1 MGAETFVLAMLV
13 NNQAG
18 VLTRVS
24 SLFGRRGFNIDS
36 LSVGETEDSRVSR
49 ITIQTSGDDRVREQI
64 VRQLEKLHD
73 VRTVTVMELDRTVLR
88 ELMMVK
94 VQAGPDQLAQVQEAV
109 KVFRA
114 KIVDLT
120 PGSIIAEITGEK
132 TKLDA
137 FIAYLAPYGV
147 TELCRTGL
155 TAIGRG
161 EYKLHQQ
168 QKEQTHGDDVL

>member
-1 MGAETFVLAMLV
+1 MQAGTFVIGLLV

-36 LSVGETEDSRVSR
+36 LSVGETQDPTISR
-49 ITIQTSGDDRVREQI
+49 ITIASSGDDRVREQI

-73 VRTVTVMELDRTVLR
+73 VRTVMVMDRERIVQR
-88 ELMMVK
+88 ELMMIKIHV
-94 VQAGPDQLAQVQEAV
+94 GHERLAQVQETA

-114 KIVDLT
+114 KVVDLA
-120 PGSIIAEITGEK
+120 PNSITVEITGEQQ
-132 TKLDA
+132 KLDA
-137 FIAYLAPYGV
+137 FAALLEPYGV

-161 EYKLHQQ
+161 DYTLLSQQ
-168 QKEQTHGDDVL
+168 EE

>member
-1 MGAETFVLAMLV
+1 MPDEVFTLAMLV
-13 NNQAG
+13 NNHAG

-36 LSVGETEDSRVSR
+36 LTVGETQNSEVSR
-49 ITIQTSGDDRVREQI
+49 ITIRTSGDDRLREQI

-73 VRTVTVMELDRTVLR
+73 VLVIEVMDPARTVTR
-88 ELMMVK
+88 ELMMIKLQV
-94 VQAGPDQLAQVQEAV
+94 GPDKLGQVQEAA

-120 PGSIIAEITGEK
+120 PTTITAEITGEK
-132 TKLDA
+132 SKLDA
-137 FIAYLAPYGV
+137 FIACLEPYGV
-147 TELCRTGL
+147 KELCRTGL

-161 EYKLHQQ
+161 EYMLRQQ
-168 QKEQTHGDDVL
+168 QEE

>member
-1 MGAETFVLAMLV
+1 MQAGTFVIGLLV

-36 LSVGETEDSRVSR
+36 LSVGETQDPMVSR
-49 ITIQTSGDDRVREQI
+49 ITIASSGDDRVREQI

-73 VRTVTVMELDRTVLR
+73 VKTVMVLDRERIVQR
-88 ELMMVK
+88 ELMMIKIHVGHDK
-94 VQAGPDQLAQVQEAV
+94 LAQVQEAA

-114 KIVDLT
+114 KVVDLA
-120 PGSIIAEITGEK
+120 PSSITVEITGEQQ
-132 TKLDA
+132 KLNA
-137 FIAYLAPYGV
+137 FAALLAPYGV

-161 EYKLHQQ
+161 DYMLLEQQ
-168 QKEQTHGDDVL
+168 EE

>member
-1 MGAETFVLAMLV
+1 MTQLDSFILGVLV

-36 LSVGETEDSRVSR
+36 LSVGETQDAAVSR
-49 ITIQTSGDDRVREQI
+49 ITIATSGDDRLREQI
-64 VRQLEKLHD
+64 VWQLEKLQD
-73 VRTVTVMELDRTVLR
+73 VLCVEVLDKERVVAR

-94 VQAGPDQLAQVQEAV
+94 LEVGHDKLAQVQEAA

-114 KIVDLT
+114 KVVDLS
-120 PGSIIAEITGEK
+120 PKSITVEITGEK
-132 TKLDA
+132 SKLDA
-137 FIAYLAPYGV
+137 FVALLEPYGIS
-147 TELCRTGL
+147 ELCRTGV

-161 EYKLHQQ
+161 EYKLKLQQ
-168 QKEQTHGDDVL
+168 EE

>member
-1 MGAETFVLAMLV
+1 MPEEVFILAMLV
-13 NNQAG
+13 NNHAG

-36 LSVGETEDSRVSR
+36 LTVGETQNSEVSR
-49 ITIQTSGDDRVREQI
+49 ITIRTSGDDRLREQI

-73 VRTVTVMELDRTVLR
+73 VLVIEVMDPARTVTR
-88 ELMMVK
+88 ELMMIKLQV
-94 VQAGPDQLAQVQEAV
+94 GPDKLGQVQEAA

-120 PGSIIAEITGEK
+120 PTTITAEITGEK
-132 TKLDA
+132 SKLDA
-137 FIAYLAPYGV
+137 FIACLEPYGV
-147 TELCRTGL
+147 KELCRTGL

-161 EYKLHQQ
+161 EYMLRQQ
-168 QKEQTHGDDVL
+168 QEE

>member
-1 MGAETFVLAMLV
+1 MPVEVFTLAMLV
-13 NNQAG
+13 NNHAG

-36 LSVGETEDSRVSR
+36 LTVGETQNSEVSR
-49 ITIQTSGDDRVREQI
+49 ITIRTSGDDRLREQI

-73 VRTVTVMELDRTVLR
+73 VLVIEVMDPARTVTR
-88 ELMMVK
+88 ELMMIKLQV
-94 VQAGPDQLAQVQEAV
+94 GPDKLGQVQEAA

-120 PGSIIAEITGEK
+120 PTTITAEITGEK
-132 TKLDA
+132 SKLDA
-137 FIAYLAPYGV
+137 FIACLEPYGV
-147 TELCRTGL
+147 KELCRTGL

-161 EYKLHQQ
+161 EYMLRQQ
-168 QKEQTHGDDVL
+168 QEE

>member
-1 MGAETFVLAMLV
+1 MQNDRFTLAALV

-36 LSVGETEDSRVSR
+36 LSVGETEDPTVSR
-49 ITIQTSGDDRVREQI
+49 ITILTSGDERVREQI

-73 VRTVTVMELDRTVLR
+73 VIRVSVMDDSRTVTR
-88 ELMMVK
+88 ELMLIK
-94 VQAGPDQLAQVQEAV
+94 VQVTAEKLGQVQEAAH
-109 KVFRA
+109 VFRA

-120 PGSIIAEITGEK
+120 PTSVTAEITGEK
-132 TKLDA
+132 SKLDA
-137 FIAYLAPYGV
+137 FIALMETYGI

-155 TAIGRG
+155 TAMGRG
-161 EYKLHQQ
+161 QYTLQAQ
-168 QKEQTHGDDVL
+168 QKE

>member
-24 SLFGRRGFNIDS
+24 SLFGRRGYNIDS
-36 LSVGETEDSRVSR
+36 LSVGETEDSSISR
-49 ITIQTSGDDRVREQI
+49 ITIQTNGDDRIREQI

-73 VRTVTVMELDRTVLR
+73 VRTVTVMAQERTVLR
-88 ELMMVK
+88 ELMMIK
-94 VQAGPDQLAQVQEAV
+94 VQAGPDKLAQVQEAA

-120 PGSIIAEITGEK
+120 PTTITAEITGEK
-132 TKLDA
+132 AKLDA
-137 FIAYLAPYGV
+137 FIACLEPFGV

-161 EYKLHQQ
+161 EYKLQQ
-168 QKEQTHGDDVL
+168 QQEEQTHGEDVL

>member
-1 MGAETFVLAMLV
+1 MPVEIFTLAMLV
-13 NNQAG
+13 NNHAG

-36 LSVGETEDSRVSR
+36 LTVGETQSSEVSR
-49 ITIQTSGDDRVREQI
+49 ITIRTSGDDRLREQI

-73 VRTVTVMELDRTVLR
+73 VLVIEVMDPARTVTR
-88 ELMMVK
+88 ELMMIKLQV
-94 VQAGPDQLAQVQEAV
+94 GPDKLGQVQEAA

-120 PGSIIAEITGEK
+120 PTTITAEITGEK
-132 TKLDA
+132 SKLDA
-137 FIAYLAPYGV
+137 FIACLEPYGV
-147 TELCRTGL
+147 KELCRTGL

-161 EYKLHQQ
+161 EYMLRQQ
-168 QKEQTHGDDVL
+168 QEE